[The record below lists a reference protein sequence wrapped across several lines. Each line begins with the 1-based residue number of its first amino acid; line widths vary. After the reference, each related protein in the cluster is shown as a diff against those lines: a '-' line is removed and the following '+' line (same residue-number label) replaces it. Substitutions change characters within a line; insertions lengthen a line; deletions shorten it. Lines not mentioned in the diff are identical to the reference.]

1 MVIADIFNLSD
12 EEYGLRIKSYPT
24 DKLLNQLKVKN
35 MQVKVGTVIGS
46 SATVTSTMATSVL
59 GDYSQYTSVI
69 CGGISQA
76 GKRRVV
82 VSKQKIRLM
91 EAELER
97 RGSSVAEIEGAG
109 EALPAHGELEL
120 VIDKDDMS
128 MVSAKASP
136 ENAATGRWNPAMW
149 MALIFVPLAAVFV
162 WVVSINGVVLQ
173 ELGAVQFPILWWTDS
188 LLRT

>member
-1 MVIADIFNLSD
+1 LAPLIHRGKISQNILHRKSHDEKSTQQVNMVIADLFNLSD

-24 DKLLNQLKVKN
+24 DKLLSQLKVKN

-46 SATVTSTMATSVL
+46 SAAVTSTVATSVL
-59 GDYSQYTSVI
+59 GYYSQYTSVI

-97 RGSSVAEIEGAG
+97 RRGSSAAGIEGAA

-128 MVSAKASP
+128 MVSAI
-136 ENAATGRWNPAMW
+136 R
-149 MALIFVPLAAVFV
+149 
-162 WVVSINGVVLQ
+162 
-173 ELGAVQFPILWWTDS
+173 
-188 LLRT
+188 